1 MDTVTL
7 TPEQRAALKLTR
19 ESNTA
24 FYDHEQTLVDVQTGE
39 ILTSHRETI
48 QKTSGEPDYVKLYY
62 RTMLAFN
69 GVDDIPL
76 AFIISMAD
84 HMSWSNDGSPLLFF
98 NTRIVRE
105 QICAVCD
112 IKEAMY
118 KRYITR
124 CRDAGLIFPTKYRGT
139 YEVNPFF
146 IAKGKWDSI
155 KSLRAQFDFI
165 NGTWMRHIEETT
177 PDDTAPQKPAPMP
190 AQKPQKA
197 SKGKGKSVID
207 SYPDDLPG
215 QMEMSDYAV

>member
-1 MDTVTL
+1 
-7 TPEQRAALKLTR
+7 
-19 ESNTA
+19 
-24 FYDHEQTLVDVQTGE
+24 
-39 ILTSHRETI
+39 
-48 QKTSGEPDYVKLYY
+48 
-62 RTMLAFN
+62 MLAFN

-124 CRDAGLIFPTKYRGT
+124 CKDAGLIFPTQYRAT

-155 KSLRAQFDFI
+155 KQLRAGFDFI
-165 NGTWMRHIEETT
+165 NGTWTRHIEEAVEPDNT
-177 PDDTAPQKPAPMP
+177 P
-190 AQKPQKA
+190 QKPQKPHKLR
-197 SKGKGKSVID
+197 KGKDKGFE
-207 SYPDDLPG
+207 SYPDKLPG
-215 QMEMSDYAV
+215 QMELADYAI

>member
-7 TPEQRAALKLTR
+7 TPEQRAALKMTR

-24 FYDHEQTLVDVQTGE
+24 FYDHQQTVIDETTGE

-69 GVDDIPL
+69 GVDIPL

-105 QICAVCD
+105 QICSVCD
-112 IKEAMY
+112 IREAMY
-118 KRYITR
+118 KRYIAR
-124 CRDAGLIFPTKYRGT
+124 CRDAGLIFPTGYRGT

-155 KSLRAQFDFI
+155 KQLRAGFDFI
-165 NGTWMRHIEETT
+165 NGTWTRHIEETT
-177 PDDTAPQKPAPMP
+177 PDDTTPP
-190 AQKPQKA
+190 QKPQKLH
-197 SKGKGKSVID
+197 KGKGKGGFEN
-207 SYPDDLPG
+207 YPDDLPG
-215 QMEMSDYAV
+215 QMELADYAV